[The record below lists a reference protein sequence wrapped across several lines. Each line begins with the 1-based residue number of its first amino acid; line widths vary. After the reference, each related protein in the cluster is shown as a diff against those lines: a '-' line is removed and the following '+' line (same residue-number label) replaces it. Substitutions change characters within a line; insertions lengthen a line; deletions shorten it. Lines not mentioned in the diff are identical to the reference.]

1 MSKGDLK
8 RNLLIILGAV
18 GIGGTFLG
26 LGILTM
32 SNNAPGNML
41 NGKITAKHF
50 QPQPEEQLTVG
61 SDGLS
66 SRKLDG
72 SYTLEVYADSEK
84 KSYTVWVDK
93 TLYDEKKVGEEFS
106 FLRPPSE
113 QR

>member
-1 MSKGDLK
+1 
-8 RNLLIILGAV
+8 
-18 GIGGTFLG
+18 
-26 LGILTM
+26 
-32 SNNAPGNML
+32 ML

-50 QPQPEEQLTVG
+50 QPQPEEQVTIG
-61 SDGLS
+61 SGGLS

-72 SYTLEVYADSEK
+72 SYTLEVYAELREK
-84 KSYTVWVDK
+84 KLYTVWVDK